1 MRARGSL
8 SSHSRIGLQPKI
20 ISSSLSTTCPTLLF
34 LCPRCC
40 RDREP
45 PPERRRPLSLEFF
58 LVGIFDLCRFRA
70 RALSPNSISFQF
82 GREINHQIK
91 KNSYYLNLIK
101 NTNKA
106 LEDKILRFSY
116 QSTDNLDLID
126 EVIRENL
133 GYSSLSE
140 KVFIFKNP
148 SNY

>member
-1 MRARGSL
+1 MIRFKQNNINNYSYKPFYKRV
-8 SSHSRIGLQPKI
+8 GLY
-20 ISSSLSTTCPTLLF
+20 
-34 LCPRCC
+34 
-40 RDREP
+40 
-45 PPERRRPLSLEFF
+45 
-58 LVGIFDLCRFRA
+58 VV
-70 RALSPNSISFQF
+70 ISFIMVTLNF
-82 GREINHQIK
+82 SALFHLINSENGILKLREINHQIK
-91 KNSYYLNLIK
+91 KNSYDLNLIK

>member
-1 MRARGSL
+1 MIRFNEN
-8 SSHSRIGLQPKI
+8 KI
-20 ISSSLSTTCPTLLF
+20 IHYANK
-34 LCPRCC
+34 PRYK
-40 RDREP
+40 R
-45 PPERRRPLSLEFF
+45 
-58 LVGIFDLCRFRA
+58 VGLY
-70 RALSPNSISFQF
+70 LSISLIMVTLNFSALF
-82 GREINHQIK
+82 HLINSENGILKLREINHQIK
-91 KNSYYLNLIK
+91 KNSYDLNLIK

-148 SNY
+148 SNN